1 MTNVYHNS
9 FQNHKF
15 FLAVTMWTAGLRGPG
30 QLLLEGEGSIDFQRA
45 DGKKTH
51 VLKKLQIS

>member
-1 MTNVYHNS
+1 
-9 FQNHKF
+9 
-15 FLAVTMWTAGLRGPG
+15 MWTAGLRGPG